1 MSSRKLLIRNYNE
14 NKKSRQCFE
23 GLLVNHVLL
32 TNSLCA
38 VTYQFTRFSLAT
50 LIVHQSVDR
59 STNPFHHGLLVSSL
73 WWKGFMERQ
82 SNGRW
87 KWQEQNWWT
96 GCDVWSEVKCD
107 RDDEKRQVDCRDT
120 KLEDTLINKPRGS
133 AARTYLEYN
142 EHWLTDV
149 ERVSP
154 VVVCDCAVILSDC

>member
-96 GCDVWSEVKCD
+96 GCDVWSEVKYG
-107 RDDEKRQVDCRDT
+107 RDDEKRHWSINHVEVPPVPTWSTTNIDWQ
-120 KLEDTLINKPRGS
+120 TLNACLQLWYVTVR
-133 AARTYLEYN
+133 
-142 EHWLTDV
+142 
-149 ERVSP
+149 
-154 VVVCDCAVILSDC
+154 